1 MAEIAGTQPT
11 GSGTEAG
18 CPAAGCPQGR
28 YPVEGKPFFPH
39 HFVDRI
45 ILVLMVVAIMISL
58 ATFYPAAVEEQAD
71 PLLMPEALRPAWY
84 FLPIFQVLRLADRLG
99 REPRSGGVPGLLG
112 VYGVAT
118 GFLIILTWPWI
129 ARVHRGPAGVVL
141 RLVEVAGILLL
152 VGLTLWGWL
161 S

>member
-1 MAEIAGTQPT
+1 MAGTEGAWPT
-11 GSGTEAG
+11 ASSG
-18 CPAAGCPQGR
+18 
-28 YPVEGKPFFPH
+28 EGKPFFPH

-45 ILVLMVVAIMISL
+45 ILVLLVVAIMISL

-71 PLLMPEALRPAWY
+71 PFLVPQSLRPAWY

-99 REPRSGGVPGLLG
+99 WAPGLLG

-118 GFLIILTWPWI
+118 GFLVILSWPWM
-129 ARVHRGPAGVVL
+129 ARGRRGLMGMLLRLLEGAGV
-141 RLVEVAGILLL
+141 ILL

-161 S
+161 V

>member
-1 MAEIAGTQPT
+1 MAGTEEARPT
-11 GSGTEAG
+11 GSGAG
-18 CPAAGCPQGR
+18 AR
-28 YPVEGKPFFPH
+28 YPPGGDEVEGKPFFPH

-45 ILVLMVVAIMISL
+45 ILVLMAVAIMISL

-71 PLLMPEALRPAWY
+71 PFLVPKDLRPAWY

-99 REPRSGGVPGLLG
+99 WAPGLLG

-118 GFLIILTWPWI
+118 GFVIILTWPWI
-129 ARVHRGPAGVVL
+129 ARLPRGPAGVAL
-141 RLVEVAGILLL
+141 RLVEVMGVMLL

>member
-1 MAEIAGTQPT
+1 MAEITQGRPT
-11 GSGTEAG
+11 GSGSEIGHPLGGHPAHAG
-18 CPAAGCPQGR
+18 SPA
-28 YPVEGKPFFPH
+28 EGKPFFPH

-71 PLLMPEALRPAWY
+71 PFLMPEALRPAWY
-84 FLPIFQVLRLADRLG
+84 FLPIFQVLRLTDRLG
-99 REPRSGGVPGLLG
+99 WAPGLLG

-129 ARVHRGPAGVVL
+129 ARVRRGPAGVVL
-141 RLVEVAGILLL
+141 RLLEVAGVLLL
-152 VGLTLWGWL
+152 VGLTLWGWR